1 MTVARRFGL
10 PQDGSGSAFG
20 VSGPA
25 GFIGVPLVPLGDSAG
40 SWVANGG
47 VSTVFLAVVA
57 AVVAV
62 AVAVASGITVDGV
75 GGAALT
81 CSWM

>member
-1 MTVARRFGL
+1 MTVARRFGP

-57 AVVAV
+57 
-62 AVAVASGITVDGV
+62 VAVASGITVDGV